1 VEVEPD
7 SKSGS
12 VGVSHTPS
20 AWLLAIM
27 DFLQPYYSSMDQY
40 IEPYSN
46 AWASQVLKLK
56 EHEKAPHVDIDSSS
70 NPMDSMQGC
79 LLPKVWFVPSWA
91 SAEASVMDSYLD
103 ILLAYFHVEN
113 LSVWNHL

>member
-1 VEVEPD
+1 VEPD

-27 DFLQPYYSSMDQY
+27 DFPQPYCSSMDQY
-40 IEPYSN
+40 IEPYIN

-56 EHEKAPHVDIDSSS
+56 LHEKAPHAEIESSS
-70 NPMDSMQGC
+70 NLMNSLQGC
-79 LLPKVWFVPSWA
+79 LLPEVWFVPSWA
-91 SAEASVMDSYLD
+91 YPEASVLDSYLD
-103 ILLAYFHVEN
+103 VLASYFHVHN